1 MERISTLLIA
11 SQMRKENGKTKHN
24 TVLRAVRKLF
34 GDRIIDESTRQ
45 NTAPMSIEKI
55 GANTAPML
63 YNTYVFTSFYEDAY
77 GRKQPMYLLT
87 KEQALVICGTFTRKD
102 IVQMIEYITKL
113 EKDKIELLQ
122 ERTQLLEQQN
132 AKLLQDNT
140 IIEYRYNNLLNVE
153 GTFTT
158 KHIAKELGMSAIRL
172 NKILCEKR
180 IQYRESGAY
189 VLYQKYADKGY
200 GVYRV
205 AHYEH
210 KSGERDTSHYLV
222 WTNKGRDFLLN
233 SVFLKENTLF

>member
-132 AKLLQDNT
+132 TLLLEDKTKYDRLVNT
-140 IIEYRYNNLLNVE
+140 NGTYTATEVGIDVGMNVYQ
-153 GTFTT
+153 F
-158 KHIAKELGMSAIRL
+158 
-172 NKILCEKR
+172 NKFLCEHK
-180 IQYRESGAY
+180 IQRLEGKNY
-189 VLYQKYADKGY
+189 VLNPKYADKGY

-205 AHYEH
+205 AQYTHTN
-210 KSGERDTSHYLV
+210 GEKDTVHYLV
-222 WTNKGRDFLLN
+222 WTNKGRDFIINELC
-233 SVFLKENTLF
+233 KK